1 MIRSQIE
8 KSEYIHA
15 QTALLIAILLQVVLN
30 KSLVVGP
37 KYAIAALELLL
48 IFGIGLTKPHRQT
61 RVSTLRRHFSLIL
74 IALISLANATSMAL
88 VAGDLINGSDLAGKT
103 LLASAGA
110 IFLTNIIIFSLW
122 YWELDSPGLTGLRRH
137 DAAPKF
143 DFPQMESQLAEHKG
157 WEPAYSDYLYTST
170 TNASAFS
177 PTDTMPLTHGV
188 KALMALQALISLV
201 AVVLVTA
208 RAVNILG

>member
-1 MIRSQIE
+1 MIRSQVE
-8 KSEYIHA
+8 RNEVVHA
-15 QTALLIAILLQVVLN
+15 QIALIVAIALELFLD

-37 KYAIAALELLL
+37 KLLIAGLELLL
-48 IFGIGLTKPHRQT
+48 VFGIGLTEPHRET
-61 RVSTLRRHFSLIL
+61 RISRARRDVSLAL

-88 VAGDLINGSDLAGKT
+88 VARDLISGSTVAGKT

-110 IFLTNIIIFSLW
+110 IFITNIIMFSLW
-122 YWELDSPGLTGLRRH
+122 YWELDSPGLTGIRKH
-137 DAAPKF
+137 DSRPKF
-143 DFPQMESQLAEHKG
+143 DFPQMESVLPENKG
-157 WEPAYSDYLYTST
+157 WEPTYTDYLYLSI

-177 PTDTMPLTHGV
+177 PTDTMPLTHSA
-188 KALMALQALISLV
+188 KALMSLQALVSLV

>member
-1 MIRSQIE
+1 MIRSQVE
-8 KSEYIHA
+8 RNEVVHA
-15 QTALLIAILLQVVLN
+15 QIALIVAIALELFLD

-37 KYAIAALELLL
+37 KLLIAGLELLL
-48 IFGIGLTKPHRQT
+48 VFGIGLTEPHRET
-61 RVSTLRRHFSLIL
+61 RISRARRDVSLAL

-88 VAGDLINGSDLAGKT
+88 VARDLISGSAVAGKT

-110 IFLTNIIIFSLW
+110 IFITNIIMFSLW
-122 YWELDSPGLTGLRRH
+122 YWELDSPGLTGIRKH
-137 DAAPKF
+137 DSRPKF
-143 DFPQMESQLAEHKG
+143 DFPQMESILPENKG
-157 WEPAYSDYLYTST
+157 WEPTYTDYLYLSV

-177 PTDTMPLTHGV
+177 PTDTMPLTHSA
-188 KALMALQALISLV
+188 KALMSLQALVSLV

>member
-8 KSEYIHA
+8 KSELFHA
-15 QTALLIAILLQVVLN
+15 QTALIVAVLLQVLLD

-37 KYAIAALELLL
+37 QYLIAGLELLL
-48 IFGIGLTKPHRQT
+48 VLAIGLTPPHRQT
-61 RVSTLRRHFSLIL
+61 RISHARRSISFIL
-74 IALISLANATSMAL
+74 IALISLANAASMAL
-88 VAGDLINGSDLAGKT
+88 VASDLISGSGVPGKT

-122 YWELDSPGLTGLRRH
+122 YWELDSPGLTGIRKH
-137 DAAPKF
+137 DARPRF
-143 DFPQMESQLAEHKG
+143 DFPQMESVIPDNKN
-157 WEPAYSDYLYTST
+157 WEPSYTDYLYMSS

-177 PTDTMPLTHGV
+177 PTDTMPLTHGA
-188 KALMALQALISLV
+188 KLLMGLQAFISLV